1 MRAIVTF
8 IALSFLLL
16 PRAFAETGAVVV
28 TGEIEEHDQTLAKT
42 TAEQSLR
49 AAGWV
54 LDTKPFS
61 ARDINAITAC
71 LHDVAAWPCV
81 SKVVGGRGIR
91 RVAVVG
97 LSRDPTAN
105 GVPQVVITER
115 LVLAGAELVVL
126 GQRFCER
133 CTDDTLDALTTELTK
148 ELLQLAALES
158 GRTVLAVKSTPQG
171 ARYSVDGVLSGA
183 TDAVIN
189 IVPGTHVVT
198 IEHEG
203 FESATRTIEAVE
215 GKTSEVTATL
225 LRHLE
230 QPDVHPP
237 GEQRPSPRLREQ
249 RPSPHPELGSSK
261 QPDTVMPHRLRVVP
275 SAMLIVGALAVAGGA
290 TALVFNQGDVTK
302 PPNERQPRGYYDTVP
317 ASITS
322 IAGGVVIASLGG
334 YLWWKYSRNTP
345 SSAPMVTPVA
355 GGAVL
360 GVHRVF

>member
-1 MRAIVTF
+1 MRAIATF

-28 TGEIEEHDQTLAKT
+28 SGKLEEHDQTLAKT

-49 AAGWV
+49 AAGWA
-54 LDTKPFS
+54 LDTRPLS
-61 ARDINAITAC
+61 ARDTNAITAC

-81 SKVVGGRGIR
+81 SKVVAGRGIR

-115 LVLAGAELVVL
+115 LVLADAELVVL

-133 CTDDTLDALTTELTK
+133 CTDETLVALTTELTK

-189 IVPGTHVVT
+189 IIPGTHIVS

-203 FESATRTIEAVE
+203 FESATRTIQAVE
-215 GKTSEVTATL
+215 GKTSEVTVTL
-225 LRHLE
+225 LRLFE
-230 QPDVHPP
+230 QPKVEPP
-237 GEQRPSPRLREQ
+237 GDHRPSPQLREQ
-249 RPSPHPELGSSK
+249 RPSPHPEPGSSK
-261 QPDTVMPHRLRVVP
+261 QPDTVMTHRLRVP
-275 SAMLIVGALAVAGGA
+275 PPAMLIVGALAVAGGA
-290 TALVFNQGDVTK
+290 TVLVFNQRDVTK

-317 ASITS
+317 AGITA

-334 YLWWKYSRNTP
+334 YLWWKYSRNNT
-345 SSAPMVTPVA
+345 SSAPTATPVA
-355 GGAVL
+355 GGAVI